1 MEPSSVMAAPGA
13 LRAALMRKQ
22 LASALPY
29 LDARNQPLET
39 RVEKWRTISLQ
50 LGRWSHRE
58 YNEADVVKG
67 YVSTGRTFTTRN
79 LAGKLHED
87 GNELR
92 VNGTGARKQQ

>member
-1 MEPSSVMAAPGA
+1 MEQSSVMAAPGA

-29 LDARNQPLET
+29 LNARNQLLET

-50 LGRWSHRE
+50 LGSWYDRE
-58 YNEADVVKG
+58 YNEEDVVKG

-79 LAGKLHED
+79 LAGSCTRTETSL
-87 GNELR
+87 G
-92 VNGTGARKQQ
+92 

>member
-1 MEPSSVMAAPGA
+1 VEQSSVMAAPGA

-92 VNGTGARKQQ
+92 VNGTGSRKQQ